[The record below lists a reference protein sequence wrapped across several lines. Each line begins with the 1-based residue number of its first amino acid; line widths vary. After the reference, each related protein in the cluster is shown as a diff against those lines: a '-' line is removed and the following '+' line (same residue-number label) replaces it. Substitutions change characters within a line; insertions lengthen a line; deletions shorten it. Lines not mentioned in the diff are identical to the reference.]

1 MKRSL
6 EFAKRVYEG
15 YSAVIGVALLA
26 LFICYALDYN
36 RTTAHWPSLLAA
48 VVHMLGIL
56 FACLVVVAGVAL
68 GGVIFYG
75 LFATAHSDDRQQ
87 RRGALFI
94 IAIVMVVLLYEA
106 WKR

>member
-56 FACLVVVAGVAL
+56 FSCPV
-68 GGVIFYG
+68 
-75 LFATAHSDDRQQ
+75 TAKIESRAMPNG
-87 RRGALFI
+87 RRGGGRSAGGRSLS
-94 IAIVMVVLLYEA
+94 MPM
-106 WKR
+106 